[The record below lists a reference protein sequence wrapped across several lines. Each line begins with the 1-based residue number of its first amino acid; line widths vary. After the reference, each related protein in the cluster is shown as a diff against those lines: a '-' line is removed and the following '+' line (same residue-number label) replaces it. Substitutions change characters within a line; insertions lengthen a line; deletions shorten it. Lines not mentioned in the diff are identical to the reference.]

1 VLREVAAETERDLR
15 QIMDEVKRLNEQK
28 ARLREFVD
36 QLAAE
41 SSEIAA
47 RLRSEFTDVLGAID
61 ATSLESVLQLFMEQK
76 SKLEEMISNVLKA
89 SSETE
94 SGVIENLK

>member
-1 VLREVAAETERDLR
+1 MSSWTS
-15 QIMDEVKRLNEQK
+15 
-28 ARLREFVD
+28 F
-36 QLAAE
+36 AAE
-41 SSEIAA
+41 SSDIAA

-61 ATSLESVLQLFMEQK
+61 ATSLESVLQLLMEQK